1 MDILI
6 NGKSIDYS
14 LESEQTVGEVLGSVE
29 SACEDAG
36 MTVISIAID
45 GAPVSPA
52 ELDAVFRQSPSSV
65 SRIELE
71 TLSGED
77 IRQMLADLGARFSEC
92 VPALED
98 IPVQL
103 QIGKDIQVMETI
115 HAFSLDLERL
125 YKLIPLVHL
134 TDIAPEDLTVDGI
147 ALADF
152 PSNLAPLLSE
162 LLSALEQKDT
172 VLAGDISEY
181 ELAPKIRALGETL
194 NRI

>member
-6 NGKSIDYS
+6 NGKNIDYS
-14 LESEQTVGEVLGSVE
+14 LESEQTIGEVLGSVE
-29 SACEDAG
+29 SACEEAG

-45 GAPVSPA
+45 GAPVSPD
-52 ELDAVFRQSPSSV
+52 ELDGVFRQDPSSV
-65 SRIELE
+65 SKIELE
-71 TLSGED
+71 TLSGDD
-77 IRQMLADLGARFSEC
+77 IRQMLADLGSRFSEC

-115 HAFSLDLERL
+115 HSFSLDLERL

-134 TDIAPEDLTVDGI
+134 TDLAPEDLTVEGI

-181 ELAPKIRALGETL
+181 ELAPKIGALGETL